1 MPLLTRRIVL
11 ALLVPPILIG
21 LAGTTHPP
29 HLTQDASAHWRD
41 MHIVLLPLFPLL
53 AVGPW
58 LVARAVD
65 PVYGR
70 ITLLLG
76 YVYACFYS
84 ALDILAGIAAG
95 ALKHDREGGL
105 GTVFGYAGDLGGIGS
120 VAYVGATAAAAGC
133 LLRVAGPRVLPGAL
147 VAIVGSIGFLIEHV
161 YWPRGVLSMA
171 AIAVGWGL
179 MLVASRTAQ
188 RPSSSLP

>member
-1 MPLLTRRIVL
+1 MAAISRGTIVAVLLPPL
-11 ALLVPPILIG
+11 LIG
-21 LAGTTHPP
+21 LVGTTHPP

-41 MHIVLLPLFPLL
+41 LHIVLLPLFPLL
-53 AVGPW
+53 GVGPW
-58 LVARAVD
+58 LVARSII
-65 PVYGR
+65 PLYGT
-70 ITLLLG
+70 ITLVLA

-105 GTVFGYAGDLGGIGS
+105 ATVFRYAGDLGDIGS

-133 LLRVAGPRVLPGAL
+133 LLRVAGPRILVGAA
-147 VAIVGSIGFLIEHV
+147 VALGGAFGFMQNHV
-161 YWPRGVLSMA
+161 YWPGGVLSMA
-171 AIAVGWGL
+171 AITVGWAL
-179 MLVASRTAQ
+179 MLVVASRAQ